1 MSWIV
6 TIKLGKVKVIDR
18 LNRIGI
24 KFPEKLNYFK
34 LCSLLYQYLKSVSN
48 WLMVVKM
55 AGEPRELTAE
65 LQSLYERKATIHSR
79 EGKRLGRIW
88 FSREHGI
95 SYDRSSWAQWRVAQ
109 AQTYSEALAVIGG

>member
-1 MSWIV
+1 MSWLAV
-6 TIKLGKVKVIDR
+6 IKLGKVRVIAR
-18 LNRIGI
+18 LNKLGI
-24 KFPEKLNYFK
+24 VFPEKLNYFK
-34 LCSLLYQYLKSVSN
+34 LCSLLYQYLKSISN

-55 AGEPRELTAE
+55 AGEPWNLTAE

-95 SYDRSSWAQWRVAQ
+95 SYDRSSWAQWRVAK